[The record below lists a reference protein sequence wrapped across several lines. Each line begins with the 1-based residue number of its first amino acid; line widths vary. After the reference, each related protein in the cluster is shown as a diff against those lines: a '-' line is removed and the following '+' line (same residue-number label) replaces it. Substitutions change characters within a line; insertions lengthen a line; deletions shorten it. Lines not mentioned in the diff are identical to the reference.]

1 MGFIVFQNPDEDLI
15 FGFQECQ
22 NLKFMLSENGAPFGV
37 EGRRCKREKRTS
49 RWTMGIII
57 IVVAKNKSCL

>member
-22 NLKFMLSENGAPFGV
+22 NLKFMLSENGAPFDVKG
-37 EGRRCKREKRTS
+37 RCKREKRTS
-49 RWTMGIII
+49 MWTLGIII
-57 IVVAKNKSCL
+57 IVVVKNESCL